1 MPSIA
6 KKIEDFANDMLLSV
20 ADQLTPREGPDSEGI
35 PKVFQ
40 NYFSPFN
47 SCSLVH
53 AGFLR

>member
-47 SCSLVH
+47 SYSLVH